1 MATTAG
7 MLRPLIAHLEGSWD
21 ERFVFRGYA
30 RCAGLLAA
38 LLLAGCGSRGEQRAA
53 LVVVDDAGDT
63 TFVTRPY
70 TRVVSLAPATTE
82 LVFAIGAG
90 DRLVGR
96 THWCDYPAEALA
108 VTDVG
113 DGLQPNLESVL
124 GTAPDLV
131 LLYRSATN
139 AEAAKRIRSAGVAAL
154 QLTVDRLSDI
164 PRVARLLGPAL
175 GHAATADSLATAFLA
190 AIEQARQSP
199 SAQPGKPLSVLL
211 LAWDAPPIAIGGTSF
226 QSEILTLAGGRN
238 LFADLDRPSAE
249 VSLESILARNPDAVL
264 ITGGRPPEAFDRPEW
279 QLVPAIREHRF
290 IRFSHPAFDRPSPRA
305 AEVIRALRAQLD
317 ATER

>member
-7 MLRPLIAHLEGSWD
+7 IFRPLIAHLEGSRD
-21 ERFVFRGYA
+21 ERFDFLGLA
-30 RCAGLLAA
+30 ACAGLLAV
-38 LLLAGCGSRGEQRAA
+38 LLLTGCGSRGGPRAA

-70 TRVVSLAPATTE
+70 RRVVSLAPATTE
-82 LVFAIGAG
+82 LVFAVGAG

-124 GTAPDLV
+124 GTGPDLV

-139 AEAAKRIRSAGVAAL
+139 TEAARRIRAAGVAAL
-154 QLTVDRLSDI
+154 QLTVDRLSDV
-164 PRVARLLGPAL
+164 PRVARLLGPVL
-175 GHAATADSLATAFLA
+175 GRDAAADSLATAFLSSL
-190 AIEQARQSP
+190 ERVRESSRQGDST
-199 SAQPGKPLSVLL
+199 LSVLL

-264 ITGGRPPEAFDRPEW
+264 LTGGRPPEAFDRPEW
-279 QLVPAIREHRF
+279 QLVPAIRERRF
-290 IRFSHPAFDRPSPRA
+290 IQFSHPAFDRPSPRA
-305 AEVIRALRAQLD
+305 PEVILALRAQLA

>member
-7 MLRPLIAHLEGSWD
+7 ILRPLIAHLEGSRD
-21 ERFVFRGYA
+21 ERFDFLGLA
-30 RCAGLLAA
+30 ASAGLLAA
-38 LLLAGCGSRGEQRAA
+38 LLMGCGSREGLRAD
-53 LVVVDDAGDT
+53 LLVVDDAGDT
-63 TFVTRPY
+63 TFVARPY

-113 DGLQPNLESVL
+113 DGLQPNLEAVL

-139 AEAAKRIRSAGVAAL
+139 TEAAERIRAAGAAAL
-154 QLTVDRLSDI
+154 QLTVDRLSDV

-190 AIEQARQSP
+190 SIEKAAKWP
-199 SAQPGKPLSVLL
+199 STQPGKPLSVLL
-211 LAWDAPPIAIGGTSF
+211 LAWDAPPIAIGATSF

-249 VSLESILARNPDAVL
+249 VSLESIVARDPDFVL
-264 ITGGRPPEAFDRPEW
+264 ITGGRPPEVFDRPEW
-279 QLVPAIREHRF
+279 KLVPAIRDRRF

-305 AEVIRALRAQLD
+305 PEVIEALRARL
-317 ATER
+317 AAAGR

>member
-1 MATTAG
+1 VATTAG
-7 MLRPLIAHLEGSWD
+7 IVRPLIAHLEGSWD
-21 ERFVFRGYA
+21 ERFHFRGFAA
-30 RCAGLLAA
+30 RASLLAV
-38 LLLAGCGSRGEQRAA
+38 LLLAGCGSREGQGAS
-53 LVVVDDAGDT
+53 LVLVDDAGDT

-70 TRVVSLAPATTE
+70 RRVVSLAPATTE

-124 GTAPDLV
+124 GTSPDLV

-139 AEAAKRIRSAGVAAL
+139 TEAARRLRSAGVAAL
-154 QLTVDRLSDI
+154 QLTVDRLSDV
-164 PRVARLLGPAL
+164 PRVARLLGPVL
-175 GHAATADSLATAFLA
+175 ERAAAADSLAAAFLA
-190 AIEQARQSP
+190 SLERARQHP
-199 SAQPGKPLSVLL
+199 SGQRDRPLSVLL
-211 LAWDAPPIAIGGTSF
+211 LAWDAPPIAIGGASF

-249 VSLESILARNPDAVL
+249 VSLESVLARDPDAVL

-279 QLVPAIREHRF
+279 QLVPAIRERRF

-305 AEVIRALRAQLD
+305 PEVILALRAQLA
-317 ATER
+317 ATNR

>member
-1 MATTAG
+1 VATTAG
-7 MLRPLIAHLEGSWD
+7 TLRPLIAHLEGSRD
-21 ERFVFRGYA
+21 GRFDFWRFAA
-30 RCAGLLAA
+30 RTAVLGAV
-38 LLLAGCGSRGEQRAA
+38 LLAGCTSRGKPHAA

-63 TFVTRPY
+63 TFVTSPF

-96 THWCDYPAEALA
+96 TRWCDYPAEALA

-124 GTAPDLV
+124 GTTPDLV

-154 QLTVDRLSDI
+154 QLTVDRL
-164 PRVARLLGPAL
+164 LGPAL
-175 GHAATADSLATAFLA
+175 GRGATADSLATAFRDA
-190 AIEQARQSP
+190 VERIRES
-199 SAQPGKPLSVLL
+199 QPAGRGKPPTVLL
-211 LAWDAPPIAIGGTSF
+211 LAWDAPPIAIGGASF

-238 LFADLDRPSAE
+238 LFADLNRPSAE
-249 VSLESILARNPDAVL
+249 VSLEAILARNPDAVL

-279 QLVPAIREHRF
+279 QLVPAIRERRF

-305 AEVIRALRAQLD
+305 PEVIVALRAQL
-317 ATER
+317 ATGDQ

>member
-1 MATTAG
+1 VATTAG

-21 ERFVFRGYA
+21 ERFDFRGFA
-30 RCAGLLAA
+30 RCAGLVAVLV
-38 LLLAGCGSRGEQRAA
+38 LTGCMSREEQRAA

-139 AEAAKRIRSAGVAAL
+139 ADAAKRIRSAGVAAL
-154 QLTVDRLSDI
+154 QLTVNRLSDV

-190 AIEQARQSP
+190 SIEQARQSP
-199 SAQPGKPLSVLL
+199 SPQAGKPTSVLL

-279 QLVPAIREHRF
+279 QLVPAIRERRF

-305 AEVIRALRAQLD
+305 PEVIRALRARLD
-317 ATER
+317 ATDR